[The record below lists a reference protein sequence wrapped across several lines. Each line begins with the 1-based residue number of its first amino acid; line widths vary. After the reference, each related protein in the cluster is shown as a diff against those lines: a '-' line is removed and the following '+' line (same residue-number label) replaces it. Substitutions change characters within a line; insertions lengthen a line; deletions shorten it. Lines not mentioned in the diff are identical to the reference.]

1 MAKETVVLSACPVLV
16 KETIAELSVR
26 PVAAVEAV
34 IKLFVLLFAVMMVS
48 FGGLLVVLVPLR
60 WLAASPLLPALPAPP
75 WPPALPPFLI
85 HLPLHGPGPP
95 SLPLIHLHSTSH
107 LKLLDFLW
115 SVWKPLFRGRVMS
128 QSVVG
133 SAQLSQPRALSL
145 SHCLCVLN
153 CVSHHPLHLLLVH
166 YCQLVIIDSLA
177 SPYKYLVHF
186 VFSCVSIAFCSCVA
200 IFVSCFA
207 HMDYVFWTLKI
218 KLQKDLFVWA
228 FLDRFGSSKTTA
240 LMF

>member
-1 MAKETVVLSACPVLV
+1 MVIGLTFAACSAP
-16 KETIAELSVR
+16 A
-26 PVAAVEAV
+26 P
-34 IKLFVLLFAVMMVS
+34 
-48 FGGLLVVLVPLR
+48 P
-60 WLAASPLLPALPAPP
+60 WPPALPAPP

-95 SLPLIHLHSTSH
+95 SLPLIHLRSTSH
-107 LKLLDFLW
+107 LKLLNFLW

-133 SAQLSQPRALSL
+133 VPSL
-145 SHCLCVLN
+145 ATRGHSLWVTVCVLN

-166 YCQLVIIDSLA
+166 YCQLVIIDLLA

-200 IFVSCFA
+200 IFVSCF
-207 HMDYVFWTLKI
+207 WSRGLC
-218 KLQKDLFVWA
+218 
-228 FLDRFGSSKTTA
+228 FLDSENKTANGSFCVSSPWQEHTVNHSA
-240 LMF
+240 